1 MTKEALIIFA
11 KNPEAGKVKTRLA
24 ATIGNE
30 AALTI
35 YNQLIAHIISI
46 TTDLPINKYVF
57 YLNEITLNDTWD
69 DNIFRK
75 QLQNGNN
82 LGERMKNAFN
92 TVFENGYKSVVI
104 IGTDCPGLDG
114 DMIMDAFARLDLYDV
129 IIGPSEDGGYY
140 LLGSKCLHSALF
152 ESIAWSTSTVLK
164 DTEDKCA
171 ELKLDYYMLPLLND
185 IDEEKDL
192 VYLEKNKQV

>member
-11 KNPEAGKVKTRLA
+11 KNPEVGKVKTRLA

-35 YNQLIAHIISI
+35 YNHLIAHTISI
-46 TTDLPINKYVF
+46 TTDLPIDKYVF
-57 YLNEITLNDTWD
+57 YLNEITQNDTWD
-69 DNIFRK
+69 DNIFLK

-82 LGERMKNAFN
+82 LGERMKNAFR

-114 DMIMDAFARLDLYDV
+114 DRIMDAFANLDLYDV

-140 LLGSKCLHSALF
+140 LLGSKCLYSALF
-152 ESIAWSTSTVLK
+152 ENIAWSTSTVLK

-171 ELKLDYYMLPLLND
+171 ELKLNYYMLPLLHD

-192 VYLEKNKQV
+192 VYLKKNKQF